1 MFVWTNFKSDPKPC
15 PYFLRNKITYTGA
28 SPKKKKKKNEY
39 RGKVQEVL
47 WNFSTIFKFFSRCT
61 CSNYTFIFI
70 FLQIINRDEMDEAQK
85 EPGV

>member
-1 MFVWTNFKSDPKPC
+1 MELFH
-15 PYFLRNKITYTGA
+15 YI
-28 SPKKKKKKNEY
+28 
-39 RGKVQEVL
+39 Q
-47 WNFSTIFKFFSRCT
+47 IFSRCT